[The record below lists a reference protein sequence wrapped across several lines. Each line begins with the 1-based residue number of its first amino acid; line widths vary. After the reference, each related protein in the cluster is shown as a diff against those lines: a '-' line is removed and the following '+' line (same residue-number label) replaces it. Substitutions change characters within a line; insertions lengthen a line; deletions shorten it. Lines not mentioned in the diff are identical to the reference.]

1 MIPARCEKPSKC
13 KGVDKTNATVVLQ
26 TPQSAL
32 GSNCLPTTYFCFKS
46 QSLCPVTGTELWKS
60 KPGRDDS
67 TEISDISTEISD
79 QLFIQAGPQ
88 FCVMFLIQAENAF
101 TLKQIECSLKS
112 LKSSQTIGWKGFV
125 IAPSQKNTAAFLLLF
140 QQLKKILFP
149 LHFLVRGFADF
160 MRHFIM

>member
-32 GSNCLPTTYFCFKS
+32 GSNCLPTTYFCFQS
-46 QSLCPVTGTELWKS
+46 QSLCPVTCTELWKS

-112 LKSSQTIGWKGFV
+112 LKSRFCYCSFTEKYCNVF
-125 IAPSQKNTAAFLLLF
+125 IAFSTAEEDPVPSALPGAWLCRLYEAFHYVNYGG
-140 QQLKKILFP
+140 QI
-149 LHFLVRGFADF
+149 
-160 MRHFIM
+160 